1 MTADGAE
8 WSEPTL
14 VQVTEDEPTQ
24 AVPDAEPIPDAE
36 HLPFPEPEAL
46 SEPAAEPAPE
56 QLQPEPE
63 RVPVPQRPEPAAAPL
78 AAALPAARAPVTRRP
93 RADYPVGE
101 SPPWRDKLIERI
113 ADVAVA
119 TMPIPLR
126 VLDVGCGD
134 GRLLSELILRVP
146 YAELYVG
153 LDPRPEAVS
162 DEVRARE
169 PRLSV
174 VRGAAES
181 MPLPDASFDLV
192 LATLS
197 LGLWLDQEAGA
208 AELARVVSDNGKVIV
223 VEAKKT
229 QTSGRHRA
237 HSVKD
242 VSRLLE
248 SAGLAIE
255 RIENVHRSPVGVSLA
270 HAFIAFP

>member
-1 MTADGAE
+1 MTANGAG

-14 VQVTEDEPTQ
+14 VQVTDDEPVA
-24 AVPDAEPIPDAE
+24 AVQEPEPLPQPDPLPVAEPESFAE
-36 HLPFPEPEAL
+36 PEP
-46 SEPAAEPAPE
+46 
-56 QLQPEPE
+56 
-63 RVPVPQRPEPAAAPL
+63 VPEPADPPQEAPPTPEPV
-78 AAALPAARAPVTRRP
+78 APAVSLPVARAPVTRRP
-93 RADYPVGE
+93 RSDYPIGE
-101 SPPWRDKLIERI
+101 SPPWREKLVERI

-146 YAELYVG
+146 YAEVYVG
-153 LDPRPEAVS
+153 LDPRPGAVP
-162 DEVRARE
+162 DQVRARE
-169 PRLSV
+169 PRLTV

-181 MPLPDASFDLV
+181 LPLPDASFDLV

-197 LGLWLDQEAGA
+197 FGLWLDQRAGA

-237 HSVKD
+237 HSVKEI
-242 VSRLLE
+242 SRLLE
-248 SAGLAIE
+248 SAGLEVE
-255 RIENVHRSPVGVSLA
+255 RVENVHRSPVGVSLA
-270 HAFIAFP
+270 HAFIAVP